1 MTPSIAIVSI
11 ESPSA
16 PPLWRRIR
24 LWIPLFLLWIPFLLL
39 APIILPALVVTC
51 WLVRV
56 NRLGRVNPWRAIR
69 VLWGLLCAL
78 PGTDVR
84 VAAEGNRILVRIL

>member
-1 MTPSIAIVSI
+1 MTPNIAVIHL
-11 ESPSA
+11 ENSA
-16 PPLWRRIR
+16 WNPFWRHIR

-39 APIILPALVVTC
+39 APFIVLALVVAC
-51 WLVRV
+51 WL
-56 NRLGRVNPWRAIR
+56 GHVNPWRTLR
-69 VLWGLLCAL
+69 VLWSLLCAL